1 MLGSSNQVQLEDLL
15 RRLLGSG
22 RSTLF
27 ADCWNKQP
35 RVAEGLEV
43 EDNGYV
49 VEVPKSQVPKRR
61 GRPVKGII
69 RAKVSKP
76 IKRAYQRKAALTKQ
90 AAPDT
95 STPPIAAGEAPPLPA
110 APIPE
115 PGE

>member
-22 RSTLF
+22 RSTRF

-35 RVAEGLEV
+35 RVEEGLEV

-61 GRPVKGII
+61 GRPVKGVI
-69 RAKVSKP
+69 RAKVP
-76 IKRAYQRKAALTKQ
+76 MPVKRAYRRKAALTEQ
-90 AAPDT
+90 AAADI
-95 STPPIAAGEAPPLPA
+95 STPPISIGETPPLPA